1 MKCFLIF
8 LTGFFLFSFASAQSA
23 EDAVKAAF
31 QKLFTGIKNSDAATV
46 QSAFADS
53 TVLQTITRKN
63 EGKIV
68 VVNET
73 VQAFAALVAQLP
85 K

>member
-8 LTGFFLFSFASAQSA
+8 LTGIFLFSFASAQSA
-23 EDAVKAAF
+23 VKAAV
-31 QKLFTGIKNSDAATV
+31 QKLFTGIKNSDAAII

-53 TVLQTITRKN
+53 TILQTITRNK

-73 VQAFAALVAQLP
+73 VQVFAASVA
-85 K
+85 